1 MKLLVIDDDPA
12 ICDALRVAFT
22 FQRRDCRV
30 ISAEDGKSGL
40 QAFFERQPDVV
51 VLDINM
57 PRMNGLEVLTRIR
70 ESSNTPVIM
79 LSGRDGEL
87 DVVRALEMGAD
98 DYVTKPF
105 SCLELVARVR
115 AQARRSEVSATVGA
129 EAEAFSADGLTIHFP
144 SQEVYVDGHRVP
156 LTNTEYRLLY
166 HLVRN
171 AGRVM
176 PHRTLLQLA
185 WGSESYGTDVVR
197 VYVSRL
203 RSKLEPDCD
212 KPRYIFTKAGLGYLF
227 MGPATEPTDELIEP
241 DETELASIPR
251 MLAESRGSAA
261 LRPAVAEEP
270 AALAVG

>member
-30 ISAEDGKSGL
+30 VSAEDGKSGL

-115 AQARRSEVSATVGA
+115 AQARRSEVATTSGA
-129 EAEAFSADGLTIHFP
+129 EADTFAADGLTIHFQARKSP
-144 SQEVYVDGHRVP
+144 STAGASRSRTPSTGCCTTSSATRV
-156 LTNTEYRLLY
+156 
-166 HLVRN
+166 
-171 AGRVM
+171 A
-176 PHRTLLQLA
+176 
-185 WGSESYGTDVVR
+185 
-197 VYVSRL
+197 
-203 RSKLEPDCD
+203 
-212 KPRYIFTKAGLGYLF
+212 
-227 MGPATEPTDELIEP
+227 
-241 DETELASIPR
+241 
-251 MLAESRGSAA
+251 
-261 LRPAVAEEP
+261 
-270 AALAVG
+270 

>member
-1 MKLLVIDDDPA
+1 MKLLVVDDDPA
-12 ICDALRVAFT
+12 ICDALRVSFT

-30 ISAEDGKSGL
+30 IAADDGKSGL
-40 QAFFERQPDVV
+40 DAFFEGQPDVV

-57 PRMNGLEVLTRIR
+57 PKMNGLEVLSRIR

-79 LSGRDGEL
+79 LSARDGEL
-87 DVVRALEMGAD
+87 DIVRALEMGAD

-105 SCLELVARVR
+105 SCLELVARIR
-115 AQARRSEVSATVGA
+115 AQARRVEVAAAVGA
-129 EAEAFSADGLTIHFP
+129 EADTFSADGLVIHFP
-144 SQEVYVDGHRVP
+144 SQEVYVDGRRVP

-203 RSKLEPDCD
+203 RSKLEPDAD
-212 KPRYIFTKAGLGYLF
+212 KPRFIFTKAGLGYLF
-227 MGPATEPTDELIEP
+227 MGPSGDPVDDRDER
-241 DETELASIPR
+241 DERNVSSIPR
-251 MLAESRGSAA
+251 TLAGTAPSQ
-261 LRPAVAEEP
+261 LRTAV
-270 AALAVG
+270 AALAV

>member
-1 MKLLVIDDDPA
+1 MKLLVVDDDPA
-12 ICDALRVAFT
+12 ICDALRVSFT
-22 FQRRDCRV
+22 FQRRDCSV
-30 ISAEDGKSGL
+30 IGAQDGKSGL
-40 QAFFERQPDVV
+40 ETFFERQPDVV
-51 VLDINM
+51 VLDIGLPKM
-57 PRMNGLEVLTRIR
+57 TGLEVLGRIR
-70 ESSNTPVIM
+70 ETANTPVIM
-79 LSGRDGEL
+79 LSARDGEL
-87 DVVRALEMGAD
+87 DIVRALEMGAD

-105 SCLELVARVR
+105 SCLELVARIR
-115 AQARRSEVSATVGA
+115 AQARRAEVAANVAPDA
-129 EAEAFSADGLTIHFP
+129 ETFSADGLTIHFP
-144 SQEVYVDGHRVP
+144 SQEVTVNGRRIP

-227 MGPATEPTDELIEP
+227 MGPAAEP
-241 DETELASIPR
+241 DDGTG
-251 MLAESRGSAA
+251 ESDARTDRVRRPLFSPMPMHRG
-261 LRPAVAEEP
+261 EP
-270 AALAVG
+270 AALAAS

>member
-30 ISAEDGKSGL
+30 HSADDGKSGL

-57 PRMNGLEVLTRIR
+57 PRMNGLEVLGRIR
-70 ESSNTPVIM
+70 EASNTPVIM

-115 AQARRSEVSATVGA
+115 AQARRAEVASMTGP
-129 EAEAFSADGLTIHFP
+129 EADTFSADGLTIHFP
-144 SQEVYVDGHRVP
+144 SQEVYVDGHRIP

-185 WGSESYGTDVVR
+185 WGSDSYGTDVVR

-227 MGPATEPTDELIEP
+227 MGPSSEPTDENMN
-241 DETELASIPR
+241 DDADGLAKLPR
-251 MLAESRGSAA
+251 MLSAA
-261 LRPAVAEEP
+261 RPGGSLQTVAEAP

>member
-12 ICDALRVAFT
+12 ICDALRVSFT

-30 ISAEDGKSGL
+30 IAAEDGKTGL
-40 QAFFERQPDVV
+40 EAFLDSQPDVV
-51 VLDINM
+51 VLDISM
-57 PRMNGLEVLTRIR
+57 PKMSGLDVLGRIR
-70 ESSNTPVIM
+70 ESASTPVIM
-79 LSGRDGEL
+79 LSARDGEL
-87 DVVRALEMGAD
+87 DIVRALEMGAD

-105 SCLELVARVR
+105 SCLELVARIR
-115 AQARRSEVSATVGA
+115 AQARRVEVSSMNGA
-129 EAEAFSADGLTIHFP
+129 EADTFSADGLVIHFP
-144 SQEVYVDGHRVP
+144 SQEVHVDGRRIA

-203 RSKLEPDCD
+203 RSKLEPDCS
-212 KPRYIFTKAGLGYLF
+212 KPRFIFTKAGLGYLF
-227 MGPATEPTDELIEP
+227 MGPAMDPDDEPLEEESNLSTLP
-241 DETELASIPR
+241 RVLSTAS
-251 MLAESRGSAA
+251 ASVQ
-261 LRPAVAEEP
+261 PA